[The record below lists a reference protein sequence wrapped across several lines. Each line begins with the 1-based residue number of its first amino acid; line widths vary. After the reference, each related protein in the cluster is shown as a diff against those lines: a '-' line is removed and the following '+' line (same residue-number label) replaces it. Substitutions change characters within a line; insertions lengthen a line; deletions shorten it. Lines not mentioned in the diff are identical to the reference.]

1 MTGPADT
8 EERPFL
14 PALRFHALTPV
25 FDSVVR
31 VTTRERTFKERLL
44 DQAAVAP
51 GESVLD
57 LGAGTG
63 TLAIGLKTRVPG
75 AEVTGLDADFEVL
88 ARARHKSAER
98 GVQVEWVEGY
108 STELPFPDAS
118 FDVVISTLFFHHLTS
133 ADKRAT
139 LSEVARVLR
148 PEGRLHVGD
157 WGRPS
162 DPAMALA
169 FLTVRA
175 FDGWDVTADNA
186 RGALPQL
193 FEAAGLRGGT
203 LRAQMRAPLGTLGLY
218 AARKP
223 AEPVVGSRAG

>member
-1 MTGPADT
+1 MAGPADT
-8 EERPFL
+8 EERHFL
-14 PALRFHALTPV
+14 PALRFRALTPI

-44 DQAAVAP
+44 HQAAVAP

-63 TLAIGLKTRVPG
+63 TLAIGLKQRVPG
-75 AEVTGLDADFEVL
+75 AEVTGLDADPEVL

-98 GVQVEWVEGY
+98 GVQIDWVEGY
-108 STELPFPDAS
+108 STELPFPDAA

-133 ADKRAT
+133 PDKRTT
-139 LSEVARVLR
+139 LREIARVLR

-157 WGRPS
+157 WARPS

-169 FLTVRA
+169 FLAVRT

-186 RGALPQL
+186 RGALPEL
-193 FEAAGLRGGT
+193 FEGAGLQAAVLRG
-203 LRAQMRAPLGTLGLY
+203 QMRAPLGTLGLY

-223 AEPVVGSRAG
+223 AASVEPSRGG